1 MTVKCK
7 DLKNGDT
14 IVYSNMKTLYGE
26 TFEIFSLAKV
36 YAVKEDEHTV
46 LALSITGS
54 RNSSMFIPF
63 KDIKAVLNSEGTY
76 KEFGIYNGFWYDVE
90 E

>member
-1 MTVKCK
+1 MTIKCK

-46 LALSITGS
+46 FALSITGS
-54 RNSSMFIPF
+54 RDSSMFIPF

-76 KEFGIYNGFWYDVE
+76 KEFGIYNGFWFDIKG
-90 E
+90 

>member
-14 IVYSNMKTLYGE
+14 IVYSNIRTLCGE

-36 YAVKEDEHTV
+36 LSVKDV
-46 LALSITGS
+46 L
-54 RNSSMFIPF
+54 
-63 KDIKAVLNSEGTY
+63 
-76 KEFGIYNGFWYDVE
+76 GILE
-90 E
+90 

>member
-1 MTVKCK
+1 MTIKCK

-26 TFEIFSLAKV
+26 TFEIFNLAKV
-36 YAVKEDEHTV
+36 YAVKEDGHTV
-46 LALSITGS
+46 FALPITGS
-54 RNSSMFIPF
+54 RDSSMFIPF

-76 KEFGIYNGFWYDVE
+76 KEFGIYNGFWYYVE

>member
-7 DLKNGDT
+7 DLKSGDT
-14 IVYSNMKTLYGE
+14 IIYTCSRHIADE
-26 TFEIFSLAKV
+26 TFEIFNLAKV

-54 RNSSMFIPF
+54 RDSSMFIPF
-63 KDIKAVLNSEGTY
+63 KDIRAVLNSAGTY
-76 KEFGIYNGFWYDVE
+76 KEFGIYNGFWYAVKE
-90 E
+90 

>member
-26 TFEIFSLAKV
+26 IFEIFSLAKV

-46 LALSITGS
+46 LVLFITGS
-54 RNSSMFIPF
+54 KDSSMFIPF
-63 KDIKAVLNSEGTY
+63 KDIRAILNSAGTY
-76 KEFGIYNGFWYDVE
+76 KEFGIYNGFWYAVKE
-90 E
+90 

>member
-14 IVYSNMKTLYGE
+14 IVYSNMRTLYGE
-26 TFEIFSLAKV
+26 SFEIFSLAKV
-36 YAVKEDEHTV
+36 YAIKEDEYTV
-46 LALSITGS
+46 FALPITGS
-54 RNSSMFIPF
+54 RDSSMFIPF

-76 KEFGIYNGFWYDVE
+76 KEFGIYNGFWFDVE

>member
-14 IVYSNMKTLYGE
+14 IIYSNTKTLYGE

-36 YAVKEDEHTV
+36 FAIKEDEHTV
-46 LALSITGS
+46 FALPITDS
-54 RNSSMFIPF
+54 RDSSMFIPF
-63 KDIKAVLNSEGTY
+63 KNVKAVLNSEGTY
-76 KEFGIYNGFWYDVE
+76 KEFGIYNGFWYDVKE
-90 E
+90 

>member
-14 IVYSNMKTLYGE
+14 IVYLLTRTLGVE
-26 TFEIFSLAKV
+26 TFELFGLAKV
-36 YAVKEDEHTV
+36 FAVRENEHIV
-46 LALSITGS
+46 VALPITGN
-54 RNSSMFIPF
+54 RDSSMFIPF
-63 KDIKAVLNSEGTY
+63 KNIKAVLNSEGTY